1 MMSES
6 SDPLHQDV
14 TTHCEKCG
22 AEMKVLVDFNP
33 VFATFHTLTKPYRS
47 FLERLHTDGR
57 ITDKEFIGVDQAVQ
71 TLRSSMKFGYTE
83 LEQEDGPAPSPGR
96 NPS

>member
-1 MMSES
+1 MLEPP
-6 SDPLHQDV
+6 DPLHHDV

-22 AEMKVLVDFNP
+22 AEIKVLVDLSP
-33 VFATFHTLTKPYRS
+33 VFASFHIFTKPYRS

-57 ITDKEFIGVDQAVQ
+57 ITDEELIGVDLLVQA
-71 TLRSSMKFGYTE
+71 LRRSMKYATK
-83 LEQEDGPAPSPGR
+83 DGPAPSTGR